1 MEHKVFLSVG
11 SPSNQTQE
19 NFVKAVENYLT
30 ANELIPQTVGR
41 TYYSSL
47 QPLKAVEEL
56 LKECNGTIIL
66 ALERAYLV
74 EAIDRRDSPKQKNLN
89 GLKLTTPWNQIE
101 GAIAYA
107 NGLPLLVLIEAG
119 VKDDGLLE
127 KGYDWYVLEIDMSLM
142 PDKDPRFVGVI
153 ADWKKRV
160 AQYAARK
167 TQTKPVQETAESPSS
182 AKGTAESHSPSAL
195 TPPPPATNTALIRR
209 NLVSALNDDELA
221 DVCFDMKVD
230 YDGLRGDSKNAKV
243 RELLALCERSG
254 RLLELLTICRQIR
267 PNIEWVEK

>member
-1 MEHKVFLSVG
+1 MAHKVFLSVG

-19 NFVKAVENYLT
+19 NFIKAVENYLT

-66 ALERAYLV
+66 ALERSYLV
-74 EAIDRRDSPKQKNLN
+74 EALDRRDSPKQKNLN

-101 GAIAYA
+101 GAMAYT
-107 NGLPLLVLIEAG
+107 NEHPLLVLIEAG

-127 KGYDWYVLEIDMSLM
+127 KGYDWYVLEIDLALA
-142 PDKDPRFVGVI
+142 PEKDPRFVGVI

-160 AQYAARK
+160 AQFAARK
-167 TQTKPVQETAESPSS
+167 TPTERLQETAES
-182 AKGTAESHSPSAL
+182 TE
-195 TPPPPATNTALIRR
+195 PATSISSSKPAPQPVNVALIRR
-209 NLVSALNDDELA
+209 NLVSTLNDDELA

-230 YDGLRGDSKNAKV
+230 YDSLRGDSKNAKV
-243 RELLALCERSG
+243 RELLALCERSN
-254 RLLELLTICRQIR
+254 RLEELLGICRQIR
-267 PNIEWVEK
+267 PNIEW